1 MLYGVP
7 QYVSDM
13 VTLVAHLNAT
23 KIDWFGTSMGGL
35 IGMVYASMQGNPI
48 QRLLLNDVGPRLEP
62 DAIKRLSSYVGKPFL
77 YADRQTALEALNNI
91 CQPFGQHSASEW
103 EKLNGPMLEQTG
115 QGWILHYDP
124 NIVIPFS
131 AITPALA
138 VAGEYAMWKAFEQ
151 IQCPVLVVRGANSD
165 LLSTKTVEEMSR
177 RAPHVR
183 SIEIPNVGHAP
194 AFIQPEQIQIA
205 REFFR
210 IG

>member
-1 MLYGVP
+1 
-7 QYVSDM
+7 
-13 VTLVAHLNAT
+13 
-23 KIDWFGTSMGGL
+23 
-35 IGMVYASMQGNPI
+35 
-48 QRLLLNDVGPRLEP
+48 
-62 DAIKRLSSYVGKPFL
+62 
-77 YADRQTALEALNNI
+77 
-91 CQPFGQHSASEW
+91 
-103 EKLNGPMLEQTG
+103 
-115 QGWILHYDP
+115 
-124 NIVIPFS
+124 
-131 AITPALA
+131 
-138 VAGEYAMWKAFEQ
+138 MWKAFEQ